1 MSDFAEG
8 RIDILV
14 STTVIEVG
22 VNVPN
27 ATLMVVEDADCFG
40 LSQLHQLRGRV
51 GRGNRQS
58 FCIFYGADRGAEARE
73 RLSTL
78 VHTNDGFV
86 IAQKD
91 LEMRGA
97 GDFFGTRQ
105 HGLPPMKMAN
115 LAGDTRLLE
124 QARQEA
130 EALLEQDPELEGQP
144 LLKAK
149 VQKLFSQYGEGA
161 CN

>member
-1 MSDFAEG
+1 M
-8 RIDILV
+8 
-14 STTVIEVG
+14 
-22 VNVPN
+22 
-27 ATLMVVEDADCFG
+27 
-40 LSQLHQLRGRV
+40 
-51 GRGNRQS
+51 
-58 FCIFYGADRGAEARE
+58 
-73 RLSTL
+73 
-78 VHTNDGFV
+78 HTNDGFV

-130 EALLEQDPELEGQP
+130 DALLEQDPELEGQP

-161 CN
+161 FN